1 MNHITSGRT
10 LQQFVIS
17 VKTLSGK
24 KCSQEDN
31 LQKEGKKRINIA
43 ILKKLDSVKD
53 NKVI

>member
-31 LQKEGKKRINIA
+31 LQKEGKKKN
-43 ILKKLDSVKD
+43 
-53 NKVI
+53 